1 MAIKPI
7 FWLDF
12 ANRLSY
18 PIARGV
24 NTQSITSLE
33 STMSKSNNLPSQGT
47 IEVTAHRILRDL
59 LRQQTVIRGDD
70 GNTIADWNHHL
81 TMTRLVARALRM
93 SKSALIQT
101 GIATHRAEGKYRLSY
116 LIPTLLWDDAVTIVI
131 PECFQSKLVDLELPH
146 LQQRLGTNR
155 LVYRSSVPP
164 ESDFTGL
171 WVVNPKSWLDLQLH
185 NPSSDSIPTIIDGAD
200 DWENL
205 ARTLL
210 TLTLAP
216 ADWYSLRL
224 SQPPATWETIG
235 TAKIQLLETLW
246 QRPDNPY
253 NCYLLDP
260 IELEILD
267 SLIDRLPSSL
277 PPEWAKFQHQ
287 LVDRQNCLIW
297 ATIDRIHGEFTLNI
311 VPHNL
316 APILTPIWT
325 NQPTVLITSSVDTS
339 AEAIGYRQDLGITEI
354 TSVKFSL
361 DRQTDLFQLYIP
373 RWMPMPNTPK
383 FQPILVN
390 EIQQLLHLIKRQP
403 KFTLILVSDT
413 PLQAQLA
420 AILAAE
426 WGTRVQ
432 VEQTHLNE
440 ANILISGWEFWH
452 QHQDDLPTP
461 QLTIVTTLPIPS
473 LEDPLVAAKASFYK
487 QQKQDWF
494 RLYLLPTGLKI
505 LHRATLPM
513 RSSQGVVAIFDN
525 RINQRSY
532 GKQVLAALSPAAR
545 INYPDLTWLD
555 R

>member
-1 MAIKPI
+1 MSNS
-7 FWLDF
+7 
-12 ANRLSY
+12 NRL
-18 PIARGV
+18 P
-24 NTQSITSLE
+24 L
-33 STMSKSNNLPSQGT
+33 QGT
-47 IEVTAHRILRDL
+47 IEVTAHTILRDL
-59 LRQQTVIRGDD
+59 LRHQTANSQD
-70 GNTIADWNHHL
+70 NAYTIADWNHHL

-101 GIATHRAEGKYRLSY
+101 GIATHRLEGKYRLSY

-131 PECFQSKLVDLELPH
+131 AGAAQSNLVNLELPQ
-146 LQQRLGTNR
+146 LQQRLGTSR
-155 LVYRSSVPP
+155 LVYTGIEPP
-164 ESDFTGL
+164 RADFTGL
-171 WVVNPKSWLDLQLH
+171 WVIDPRTWLDLQLH
-185 NPSSDSIPTIIDGAD
+185 HHTPSSVSKPIPTIIDGAD

-210 TLTLAP
+210 TVTLTVE
-216 ADWYSLRL
+216 DWENLRL
-224 SQPPATWETIG
+224 SQTPTIGETIG
-235 TAKIQLLETLW
+235 AVKIQLLETLW

-253 NCYLLDP
+253 NCYLLDA
-260 IELEILD
+260 IDI
-267 SLIDRLPSSL
+267 STIHTLIDKFSANLPST
-277 PPEWAKFQHQ
+277 WAKFQQ
-287 LVDRQNCLIW
+287 RLSERENCLIW
-297 ATIDRIHGEFTLNI
+297 ATIDRTHGTFTLNI
-311 VPHNL
+311 APNNL
-316 APILTPIWT
+316 ANLLAPIWT
-325 NQPTVLITSSVDTS
+325 NQPTVLITSAVDLD
-339 AEAIGYRQDLGITEI
+339 AAAVGYRQDLGLPEI

-383 FQPILVN
+383 FQPILVA

-403 KFTLILVSDT
+403 KFTIILVSDT

-440 ANILISGWEFWH
+440 ANILISGWEFWQ

-461 QLTIVTTLPIPS
+461 QLMIVATLPIPS
-473 LEDPLVAAKASFYK
+473 LEDPLVAAKATFYK

-494 RLYLLPTGLKI
+494 RLYLLPTGLRI

-532 GKQVLAALSPAAR
+532 GKQVLAALNPAAR
-545 INYPDLTWLD
+545 INYPDLTWLGD
-555 R
+555 GGRSNK